1 MSTSTTE
8 YLIRIAKEQV
18 GQRDINDSLL
28 KALAELTREVKRL
41 DSELRRVRRGVE
53 VIRRM

>member
-8 YLIRIAKEQV
+8 YLIRVAKEQV